1 MTEPAA
7 RFFHGTSAEAARQI
21 QESGFRCS
29 YDGATV
35 PELGPGV
42 CCSTTRQDANYYAV
56 RSGGAGGVVL
66 ELEIDLGLCTSLQPQ
81 DPQLETWQEDG
92 YDSVWVSGGNE
103 VCVRDPARIKVVASH
118 PVLSGRT
125 FLREVDMAWV
135 DPWQDTDRDVGP
147 DRPPSPATMG
157 ECEDRLESGR
167 SKMKRWRLLRMI
179 CALLGLVAVLL
190 SLSLIKVPAELPGG
204 SETSTVEHVSGHDC
218 VRFVDYDSDGKVVE
232 SDYVIGTADFTFMA
246 WLEPR
251 RLEYS
256 MILSRDRA
264 GEPADQF
271 RIAMWNDGRI
281 GISAASSSP
290 AVKYD
295 LPYPSAVDFQG
306 WGSHFTTQLPLE
318 PDRKAFFALARRG
331 PEWAI
336 FLDGKHAM
344 AGGWRRHENASTT
357 DLRFYENR
365 NLRLGTRYPQLPSL
379 LSPSARVVQV
389 SLFLSL
395 ARTLACRPRAS
406 P

>member
-1 MTEPAA
+1 
-7 RFFHGTSAEAARQI
+7 
-21 QESGFRCS
+21 
-29 YDGATV
+29 
-35 PELGPGV
+35 
-42 CCSTTRQDANYYAV
+42 
-56 RSGGAGGVVL
+56 
-66 ELEIDLGLCTSLQPQ
+66 
-81 DPQLETWQEDG
+81 
-92 YDSVWVSGGNE
+92 
-103 VCVRDPARIKVVASH
+103 
-118 PVLSGRT
+118 
-125 FLREVDMAWV
+125 
-135 DPWQDTDRDVGP
+135 
-147 DRPPSPATMG
+147 
-157 ECEDRLESGR
+157 
-167 SKMKRWRLLRMI
+167 MKRWRLLRMI

-379 LSPSARVVQV
+379 LSPSARVVQDPFPGTIRDV
-389 SLFLSL
+389 VLHIGIAMTEAQIQKGLVPCAAVAIATPPSPPPPPPLPPPRPGGANIIRSNGTPP
-395 ARTLACRPRAS
+395 ARD
-406 P
+406 